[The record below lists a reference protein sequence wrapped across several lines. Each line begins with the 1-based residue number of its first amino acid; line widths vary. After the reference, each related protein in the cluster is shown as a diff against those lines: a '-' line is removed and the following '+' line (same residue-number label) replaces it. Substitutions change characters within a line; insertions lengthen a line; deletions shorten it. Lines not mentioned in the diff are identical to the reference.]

1 MVSREQ
7 LSSLTSDSSGEL
19 NILCHDGNTLGVDS
33 SKVGVLEK
41 TNEVCLSGLLESQ
54 HSAGLE
60 SEISL
65 EVLCNLSNETL
76 EGELSDQELSAL
88 LITSDLSQGDSAWSV
103 SVWLLDS
110 SGRRGRLAGSLGSEL
125 LSRGFSS
132 C

>member
-7 LSSLTSDSSGEL
+7 LSSLTSDSSSEL
-19 NILCHDGNTLGVDS
+19 NILSHDSDTLGVDR

-41 TNEVCLSGLLESQ
+41 TDEVSLSSLLEGQ
-54 HSAGLE
+54 YCAGLE

-65 EVLCNLSNETL
+65 EVLCNLSDETL

-88 LITSDLSQGDSAWSV
+88 LITSDLSQGYSTRSV

-110 SGRRGRLAGSLGSEL
+110 SGRRSRLASSLGSEL
-125 LSRGFSS
+125 LSRRFSS
-132 C
+132 G